1 MDMDNFEFFTQ
12 MLVEGIAVTMNTT
25 PNEVVD
31 DFAKFSAEI
40 DRVKEELNLSEDE
53 ATAYVAERW
62 KPSFVP
68 TTED

>member
-1 MDMDNFEFFTQ
+1 MNDFGLFAQ
-12 MLVEGIAVTMNTT
+12 MLIEDIAATVGTT
-25 PNEVVD
+25 SNEVIN
-31 DFAKFSAEI
+31 DFTKFSAEI